1 MTRGPRQI
9 ARDRP
14 AEITP
19 PAPRERNCKRCGAT
33 FEQPRGP
40 GRQRKYCTACSPKN
54 FWLERNRKRV
64 NQKKPAEIRQVS
76 HAGRRAKPVQLTCTE
91 CGATFEGRPNRL
103 VCSRRCKDAR
113 YRRLHP
119 EAYKAKQRRKQARLR
134 ERKRHGGTS

>member
-9 ARDRP
+9 ARDRL

-19 PAPRERNCKRCGAT
+19 RASRERNCKRCGAT

-40 GRQRKYCTACSPKN
+40 GRQRKYCTSCSPKN
-54 FWLERNRKRV
+54 FWLEHNRERV
-64 NQKKPAEIRQVS
+64 N
-76 HAGRRAKPVQLTCTE
+76 AGRRAKPVQLTCTE